1 MKNSNKKILKA
12 VKGGKIAK
20 EAILTSDKT
29 DFRIQNLELETF
41 PQRKLLAQLTSLVN
55 STEHSKEKIVL
66 IQHRG

>member
-1 MKNSNKKILKA
+1 MKNSKKKILKA
-12 VKGGKIAK
+12 VKGKIAK

-55 STEHSKEKIVL
+55 STEHSKEK
-66 IQHRG
+66 